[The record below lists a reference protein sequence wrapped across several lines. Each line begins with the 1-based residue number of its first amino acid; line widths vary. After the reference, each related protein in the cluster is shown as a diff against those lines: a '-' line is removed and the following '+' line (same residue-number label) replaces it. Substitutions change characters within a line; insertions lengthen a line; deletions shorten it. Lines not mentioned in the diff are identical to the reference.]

1 MLISGIIGIVIG
13 LLLAIIVFLAT
24 KKYQV
29 PIERT
34 IKQAENF
41 TKERGEVFIPKEED
55 EEFQHFINNLP
66 KE

>member
-1 MLISGIIGIVIG
+1 MYILLGIIIG

-24 KKYQV
+24 KRYQN

-34 IKQAENF
+34 MAQLQNK
-41 TKERGEVFIPKEED
+41 TKEHGEVYIED
-55 EEFQHFINNLP
+55 DLKRDLDELLDNLP